1 MVSCARA
8 PRTRDWSEFISRAV
22 LGACA
27 QIGDHESPLLKER
40 KGGRGK
46 RAMAVG
52 ARSMGAV
59 VGNRGRRPIE
69 LKEDEVERDGW

>member
-1 MVSCARA
+1 
-8 PRTRDWSEFISRAV
+8 
-22 LGACA
+22 
-27 QIGDHESPLLKER
+27 
-40 KGGRGK
+40 
-46 RAMAVG
+46 MAVG